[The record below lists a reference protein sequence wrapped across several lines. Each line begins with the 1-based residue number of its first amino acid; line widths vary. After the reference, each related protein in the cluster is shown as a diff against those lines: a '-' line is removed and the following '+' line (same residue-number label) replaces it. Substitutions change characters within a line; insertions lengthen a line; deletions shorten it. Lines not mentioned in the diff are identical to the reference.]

1 MLPVA
6 SPAACSGWR
15 RSDAESVWVRSTD
28 NPTPAP
34 GPATANSS
42 PGPKQPDPCCW
53 SGVPGYRLARTGCT
67 ALRNAL
73 VCYRASATRHDTGSG
88 CGPGVQTAAC
98 AVLSRVRASRVSR
111 DIPPKENPRESVS
124 RFHTLTSG
132 TRQRGAPK
140 SNRSKRPAVT
150 PGRWLATRPFGAA
163 RMEKETA

>member
-34 GPATANSS
+34 GPATANPS
-42 PGPKQPDPCCW
+42 PSPKQPDPCCLR
-53 SGVPGYRLARTGCT
+53 GVHAYRLAPTGCT

-73 VCYRASATRHDTGSG
+73 VYNRASVTRHDTGSG
-88 CGPGVQTAAC
+88 CGPGVQTSAC
-98 AVLSRVRASRVSR
+98 AALSRVRASRVSR
-111 DIPPKENPRESVS
+111 EIPPKENPRESVS
-124 RFHTLTSG
+124 RFYTLISG

-140 SNRSKRPAVT
+140 SNRSKRHVAT
-150 PGRWLATRPFGAA
+150 PGRWPTTGWFGAA
-163 RMEKETA
+163 RKEKDTA